1 MVPIA
6 GGGAASIPLP
16 AILSLQSESE
26 ALSTACT
33 TERAFTDQ
41 QQQSQKSAEHRKN
54 PSRSTR
60 VALSRGQPMSEHCNK
75 RPLDVPVPTSEPPWL
90 RSFRIPGATGG
101 DPQIF
106 PPACAIPQSSRMR
119 TNIQGEFCLR
129 SPRIAGCVRRHRH
142 FHRLHQGSTALPVR
156 GSAQRSHRSQ
166 TNFQITAPDPAIDG
180 PLAEIPPPLTGAPDT
195 QWDSCTGCSIACRP
209 LHDLCRLKP
218 ALSPGRLACGKSLVS
233 RPRPARFQPCTFST
247 KQCWT
252 LPSSS

>member
-1 MVPIA
+1 
-6 GGGAASIPLP
+6 
-16 AILSLQSESE
+16 
-26 ALSTACT
+26 
-33 TERAFTDQ
+33 
-41 QQQSQKSAEHRKN
+41 
-54 PSRSTR
+54 
-60 VALSRGQPMSEHCNK
+60 MSEHCNK

-142 FHRLHQGSTALPVR
+142 FHRLHQGSTAL
-156 GSAQRSHRSQ
+156 SEAQLKDPTDLRLIFRSLPRTPPSMVPWQRYRRHSHWRHPRPSHAVGQLHRCTGLRSHQEATLR
-166 TNFQITAPDPAIDG
+166 TRRCG
-180 PLAEIPPPLTGAPDT
+180 
-195 QWDSCTGCSIACRP
+195 IACKP
-209 LHDLCRLKP
+209 LHELCRLKP